1 MKIDSFI
8 QLIADIRQ
16 NQLSDDTD
24 PANIVLETYTSPF
37 DEVSVVGESVRV
49 LVSQNQVWGNGETY
63 TAKDHSN
70 VPYQAPSCG
79 WLWGASAKW
88 G

>member
-1 MKIDSFI
+1 M
-8 QLIADIRQ
+8 
-16 NQLSDDTD
+16 
-24 PANIVLETYTSPF
+24 
-37 DEVSVVGESVRV
+37 RV

-63 TAKDHSN
+63 TAKDHNN